1 MRKLKKY
8 DCYVWTEFFEGTLYL
23 QSAPIHK
30 NGMIDPEKSCD
41 VSVSAFTEKELAE
54 YTREVGRVFE
64 EAPSVVLRWIRG
76 EYMDS
81 GLHDKTQMRLSID
94 AMNPRYTGP
103 IIINRY
109 RCNLIYQY
117 IAELEELLGTED
129 RMTDKERLII

>member
-1 MRKLKKY
+1 VHLSRIHIQGKFESFWELNTMRKLKKY

-64 EAPSVVLRWIRG
+64 EAPCVVLRWIRG
-76 EYMDS
+76 
-81 GLHDKTQMRLSID
+81 
-94 AMNPRYTGP
+94 
-103 IIINRY
+103 
-109 RCNLIYQY
+109 
-117 IAELEELLGTED
+117 
-129 RMTDKERLII
+129 